1 MNLSKVGIG
10 LFALLLPV
18 VSPAESPAAPAPSAP
33 TYADLADLAVDA
45 PVAAHV
51 RIVQA
56 IELKSEKAA
65 AAPSGKSRFYIEADV
80 VSLIRGQG
88 LPASIRYLAD
98 MPRDSAGKSPKL
110 RKKSEFLILAAPVP
124 GRPGELQLV
133 APDAQLAWSPA
144 LADSIRTILR
154 EASAADAPPR
164 IIGIGKAFHV
174 PGSLP
179 GESETQLFLLAAGGR
194 PISLSVLRRPGEQP
208 RWAVALGEIVDEAAA
223 PPAPDTLLWYR
234 LACGLPRGLPP
245 ASFADA
251 DAGNVEAIR
260 VDYRLV
266 LDRLGPCIRTRA
278 P

>member
-1 MNLSKVGIG
+1 MNLSRLGIG

-18 VSPAESPAAPAPSAP
+18 ASFAESPAALAPSAP
-33 TYADLADLAVDA
+33 TYADLADLAVEA

-51 RIVQA
+51 RIRQA
-56 IELKSEKAA
+56 IELKQEKSVSV
-65 AAPSGKSRFYIEADV
+65 PSGKSRFYVEADV

-98 MPRDSAGKSPKL
+98 LPRDSAGKSPKL

-124 GRPGELQLV
+124 GRAGELQLV

-144 LADSIRTILR
+144 LADRIRTILR
-154 EASAADAPPR
+154 EASTADAPPR
-164 IIGIGKAFHV
+164 IIGVGKAFHV

-223 PPAPDTLLWYR
+223 SPAPDTLLWYR
-234 LACGLPRGLPP
+234 LACGLPRALPP

-251 DAGNVEAIR
+251 EAGTVEAIR
-260 VDYRLV
+260 ADYRLV
-266 LDRLGPCIRTRA
+266 LDRLGPCLRTRA

>member
-10 LFALLLPV
+10 LLALLVPV
-18 VSPAESPAAPAPSAP
+18 GSSAESPAVPAPSAP
-33 TYADLADLAVDA
+33 TYADLADLAVEA
-45 PVAAHV
+45 AVAAHV
-51 RIVQA
+51 RVDQA
-56 IELKSEKAA
+56 IELKAERAA
-65 AAPSGKSRFYIEADV
+65 SVPPGKSRFYIEADV

-98 MPRDSAGKSPKL
+98 LPRDSTGKSPKL
-110 RKKSEFLILAAPVP
+110 RRKSEFLILAASVP

-144 LADSIRTILR
+144 LADRIRTILR

-223 PPAPDTLLWYR
+223 PPAPGTLLWYR
-234 LACGLPRGLPP
+234 LACGLPRALPP
-245 ASFADA
+245 ATFADA
-251 DAGNVEAIR
+251 EADNVEAIR
-260 VDYRLV
+260 ADYQLV
-266 LDRLGPCIRTRA
+266 IDRLGPCVRTRA

>member
-10 LFALLLPV
+10 LLALLLPV
-18 VSPAESPAAPAPSAP
+18 ASSAESPSAPAHSMP
-33 TYADLADLAVDA
+33 TYADLADLAVEA

-51 RIVQA
+51 RIDQA
-56 IELKSEKAA
+56 IELKDEKAA
-65 AAPSGKSRFYIEADV
+65 SVAPGKSRFYIEADI

-88 LPASIRYLAD
+88 LPGSIRYLAD
-98 MPRDSAGKSPKL
+98 LPRDSAGKSPKL
-110 RKKSEFLILAAPVP
+110 RKKNEFLILAAPVP
-124 GRPGELQLV
+124 GRPDELQLV

-144 LADSIRTILR
+144 LADRIRTILR

-164 IIGIGKAFHV
+164 IIGVGKAFHV

-234 LACGLPRGLPP
+234 LACGLPRALPP

-251 DAGNVEAIR
+251 EAGNVEAIR
-260 VDYRLV
+260 ADYGLV
-266 LDRLGPCIRTRA
+266 LDRLGPCVRTRA